1 MTKNRDEPSPAGPA
15 GVRPRPRGAWPL
27 WLGGI
32 LALTFLAYLPSLGNG
47 FTNWDDP
54 VYVLDNPLVRN
65 PGVGAVLTTPVSGN
79 YHPITIWSLALN
91 YRLSGLHPASYH
103 WLSLLLH
110 LANTALVF
118 LFIRQLTGGRLWT
131 SVVTSLL
138 FGVHP
143 MHVESVAWIAARKD
157 VLYALFYFLSLI
169 AYLRYVDGMRS
180 AWLAAALAG
189 SVLSLLSKPAAVV
202 VPLSLFAIDFY
213 RKRPFGLRL
222 LVEKAPFLLVSLAGG
237 LLALHAQEATG
248 AIQSHQSAP
257 SLQKILF
264 ASFGLLMY
272 VVRLFAPVRLSAVY
286 PYPDASGN
294 GAGRELYLALG
305 FVLIFLPAVVYWARR
320 NRAMLFGLAFFLI
333 NIVLVLQIFTVGHSF
348 MADRYTYLPYVGLFF
363 ALAWWLD
370 EQLPPRSA
378 GAALK
383 PLIAWIVLALV
394 PVSLVQTWTRCKT
407 WRNSETLWS
416 DAIRTFPHRA
426 FTAYADRGR
435 YYYEEAGRFDAALAD
450 LDEAI
455 AINPGVAPVWLDRG
469 IVLAELGR
477 NDGALA
483 CFDRALE
490 LDSNSLVALNNRGVM
505 RMRKGDL
512 EAAVADFSRSI
523 VLQPGS
529 RDALDNRALA
539 YAMLGEDEK
548 SIADRRRI
556 VELDPANPGNY
567 IQLGEIGASLLRL
580 GRPRESVA
588 AFETAFRSV
597 PPGSPRLAAW
607 YLDRS
612 RAWWALGERRRAL
625 SDAREAGRLGVQV
638 DSTYLRLL
646 GG

>member
-1 MTKNRDEPSPAGPA
+1 MTKNRDAPSPAGPA
-15 GVRPRPRGAWPL
+15 RDRPRPRVAWPL
-27 WLGGI
+27 WLAGI

-54 VYVLDNPLVRN
+54 VYVLDNPLVRH
-65 PGVGAVLTTPVSGN
+65 PGFGAVLTTPVSGN

-138 FGVHP
+138 FGIHP

-157 VLYALFYFLSLI
+157 VLYALFYFLALI
-169 AYLRYVDGMRS
+169 AYLRYVDRS
-180 AWLAAALAG
+180 RPAWLAAALAA
-189 SVLSLLSKPAAVV
+189 SALSLASKPAAVV
-202 VPLSLFAIDFY
+202 LPLSLFVIDFY
-213 RKRPFGLRL
+213 RRRPFGLRL
-222 LVEKAPFLLVSLAGG
+222 LAEKAPFLLVSLAGG
-237 LLALHAQEATG
+237 LLALHAQEASG
-248 AIQSHQSAP
+248 AIQAHQSGP
-257 SLQKILF
+257 SLQKVLF

-272 VVRLFAPVRLSAVY
+272 VLRLFVPVGLSAVY
-286 PYPDASGN
+286 PYPDVSGK
-294 GAGRELYLALG
+294 GAGWELYLALG
-305 FVLIFLPAVVYWARR
+305 FVVILLPAIVYWSRR
-320 NRAMLFGLAFFLI
+320 NRAVLFGLAFFFI
-333 NIVLVLQIFTVGHSF
+333 NIALVLQIFTVGHSF
-348 MADRYTYLPYVGLFF
+348 MADRYTYLPYVGLLF

-370 EQLPPRSA
+370 ERPPRRSA
-378 GAALK
+378 AAALK
-383 PLIAWIVLALV
+383 PIIAWMVLVLV
-394 PVSLVQTWTRCKT
+394 PVSLVQTWTRCKA

-416 DAIRTFPHRA
+416 DAIRKFPHRA
-426 FTAYADRGR
+426 VTAYADRGR

-477 NDGALA
+477 NDAALA

-490 LDSNSLVALNNRGVM
+490 LDPNSLVALNNRGVV
-505 RMRKGDL
+505 RMRNGDL

-523 VLQPGS
+523 ALHPGS

-556 VELDPANPGNY
+556 VQLDPTNSGNFL
-567 IQLGEIGASLLRL
+567 QLGEIGAALLRL
-580 GRPRESVA
+580 GRPREAIA
-588 AFETAFRSV
+588 AYGEALRSA
-597 PPGSPRLAAW
+597 PPGAPRPGAW

-612 RAWWALGERRRAL
+612 RAWWALGERSRAL
-625 SDAREAGRLGVQV
+625 SDAREAERLGARVE
-638 DSTYLRLL
+638 STYLRLL